1 MVSGWR
7 ESSAA
12 WFSFRSFRKNTLNM
26 NWILIAYLFGLL
38 YLATHKEK
46 IPGAG
51 SLRTAWVWFALIPL
65 SQFLFALF
73 RAGNVNSP
81 PDLALVEIWADG
93 IGWLLLGISFLCL
106 TSNIAGRQSKI
117 SEPGGAVNAAAPLR

>member
-1 MVSGWR
+1 
-7 ESSAA
+7 
-12 WFSFRSFRKNTLNM
+12 M

-51 SLRTAWVWFALIPL
+51 SLRTAWIWFALIPI
-65 SQFLFALF
+65 SQFFFSLF
-73 RAGNVNSP
+73 RAGSVNSP

-93 IGWLLLGISFLCL
+93 IGGLLLGISFLCL
-106 TSNIAGRQSKI
+106 TSSIAGRSSKI
-117 SEPGGAVNAAAPLR
+117 LEPGNAANAASSRC